1 MGINVCPAA
10 VVASPVESVWE
21 ILSDTTLY
29 EEWWEAHAKRIVPEG
44 KAVPGQM
51 IYLEESGFGRKWR
64 VMLRIEQVNAEKHQI
79 QFYGDLLGVV
89 SHNTI
94 TCTAI
99 DATSSAGA
107 ASSSGAD
114 FCRVQYG

>member
-10 VVASPVESVWE
+10 VVAAPVESVWE

-29 EEWWEAHAKRIVPEG
+29 EEWWEARAERIVPEG

-51 IYLEESGFGRKWR
+51 IYLATMGLGRKWE
-64 VMLRIEQVNAEKHQI
+64 MTLRIDQVTPEKHQI
-79 QFYGDLLGVV
+79 QFHGELLGGI
-89 SHNTI
+89 SQNTI

-99 DATSSAGA
+99 DATS
-107 ASSSGAD
+107 
-114 FCRVQYG
+114 CRVQYG